1 MLKFFILISLY
12 FGLEAKYLTF
22 QEVHRMPKGVEKN
35 YYIWR
40 FITQKSTTKS
50 EAMKIIKEANM
61 INGALKKAYRK
72 KTGLNPPKVS
82 GGSSYYSGD
91 GTKTKVDENLAKK
104 RVQTTKY

>member
-1 MLKFFILISLY
+1 
-12 FGLEAKYLTF
+12 
-22 QEVHRMPKGVEKN
+22 MPKGVEKN

>member
-1 MLKFFILISLY
+1 MLKFFILISLLL

-61 INGALKKAYRK
+61 INGALKKAYRRERQ
-72 KTGLNPPKVS
+72 V
-82 GGSSYYSGD
+82 
-91 GTKTKVDENLAKK
+91 
-104 RVQTTKY
+104 